1 MSLFKL
7 MRYSWLGFFNFQ
19 HFYQIRPLT
28 CFLTCKYF
36 QHHMYVKNLVIK
48 KIMHELFKLFRWHK
62 RKFLNKTSWPRFG
75 ILTARLSNYYLN
87 STFKT
92 TPYNYFFFS
101 LFFAGQ
107 STMTFVSVKK
117 QVHISMHLLLT
128 RKDTITTVC
137 TQQIIFHWIIQSIYQ
152 VSKLYMYRLYISI
165 EQNTYMNSNICTA
178 QCFLFH
184 FL

>member
-1 MSLFKL
+1 
-7 MRYSWLGFFNFQ
+7 
-19 HFYQIRPLT
+19 
-28 CFLTCKYF
+28 
-36 QHHMYVKNLVIK
+36 MY
-48 KIMHELFKLFRWHK
+48 ELFKFFRWHK
-62 RKFLNKTSWPRFG
+62 RRILNKTSWPRFG
-75 ILTARLSNYYLN
+75 THTARLSNYYLN
-87 STFKT
+87 SSFKIT
-92 TPYNYFFFS
+92 SYNYFFS

-165 EQNTYMNSNICTA
+165 EQNTYMYSNICTA
-178 QCFLFH
+178 QCPFFH
-184 FL
+184 FS